1 MFVAGRELSR
11 LPDRKVP
18 QLRREIG
25 TVFQDFRLLPNK
37 TVFQNVAFALQV
49 IGKSR
54 SVIRQTVPETLRIVG
69 LEGKEKR
76 LPHELSG
83 GEQQRVAIAR
93 AIVNKPAILLADEP
107 TGNLDPGISL
117 EIVGLL
123 DRINR
128 SGTTIVM
135 ATHDLH
141 IVNAYRKRVI
151 ELKEGRVVR
160 DDMPAAS
167 TTPARSSCPAG
178 TPGPRST
185 PSTPSPWRRPAT
197 RRSSP
202 TPTSDADSEPDG
214 PDSDELVVVG
224 AAKRAPDLPAEDATR
239 PVAVCV
245 IGFLLGE
252 IGNGLRRNV
261 SMVVSVVLVT
271 MISMYLLGLGLL
283 AQRQVDTMKD
293 YWYDRVQ
300 VSIFLCVDKSL
311 YPNCAGAATTPAQRD
326 ALKAQLEQMKPPVKE
341 VFYETQGEAYQRF
354 KDQFRNSPLGE
365 QATERAFADSFR
377 VSLTDASKFDVIAS
391 SFQGAPGVGKVQD
404 QKQLLDKFF
413 TFMNVVSWSAIA
425 LAVLMVLCATL
436 LMATTIRQTA
446 FSRRRETG
454 IMRLVGASNSTIQL
468 PFIMETVVAAVVG
481 AGLAMTLLYAT
492 VRYGVS
498 GYLSTALIDTAFIGV
513 PDVVAIAPWVIGGVV
528 GLAVLTSG
536 FTLRR
541 YLRV

>member
-1 MFVAGRELSR
+1 
-11 LPDRKVP
+11 
-18 QLRREIG
+18 
-25 TVFQDFRLLPNK
+25 
-37 TVFQNVAFALQV
+37 
-49 IGKSR
+49 
-54 SVIRQTVPETLRIVG
+54 
-69 LEGKEKR
+69 
-76 LPHELSG
+76 
-83 GEQQRVAIAR
+83 
-93 AIVNKPAILLADEP
+93 
-107 TGNLDPGISL
+107 
-117 EIVGLL
+117 
-123 DRINR
+123 
-128 SGTTIVM
+128 
-135 ATHDLH
+135 
-141 IVNAYRKRVI
+141 
-151 ELKEGRVVR
+151 VR
-160 DDMPAAS
+160 
-167 TTPARSSCPAG
+167 
-178 TPGPRST
+178 
-185 PSTPSPWRRPAT
+185 
-197 RRSSP
+197 
-202 TPTSDADSEPDG
+202 
-214 PDSDELVVVG
+214 
-224 AAKRAPDLPAEDATR
+224 
-239 PVAVCV
+239 

-311 YPNCAGAATTPAQRD
+311 YPNCAGAATTEAQRD
-326 ALKAQLEQMKPPVKE
+326 AIKAQLATMKPPVKE
-341 VFYETQGEAYQRF
+341 VFYESQAEAYQRF

-413 TFMNVVSWSAIA
+413 TFMNVVSWSAIT

-454 IMRLVGASNSTIQL
+454 IMRLVGASNITIQM
-468 PFIMETVVAAVVG
+468 PFIMETVVAAIIG
-481 AGLAMTLLYAT
+481 AGLAMSLLWAT
-492 VRYGVS
+492 VRYGIS
-498 GYLSTALIDTAFIGV
+498 GYLSNALLDTAFIGV
-513 PDVVAIAPWVIGGVV
+513 PDVVAIAPWVVGGVV
-528 GLAVLTSG
+528 GLAVVTSG